1 MRGMLRA
8 LVWLP
13 TVLPAAVPAASAGEL
28 DSLLPA
34 DTLVYIDWPGT
45 HVLRSD
51 LQQSALMRLIEDPQV
66 GPWLQSLAARLAG
79 GVQAGVG
86 KPRVPGSEELLAE
99 LVGLALDYPSEG
111 VILGV
116 SARARG
122 LDVDAGLVVRAG
134 RDNSALA
141 EIIDEWMEVLGVAE
155 ADITEVR
162 ASEALVRRTSLPQ
175 SGLLLHW
182 GVIQDAFVLATG
194 PRLIE
199 LLMADAGP
207 GKDMDPVGQA
217 ADPMDGRQ
225 APGPDGTTAGE
236 PGHPAAAV
244 QDGIQEDHLVA
255 DGPSSPLPDEAGA
268 AGAGQAP
275 GKLLAEPA
283 FAEMRLQSGRSTPS
297 LAVYIRLEGLRKLAG
312 AFGKLAGLFGAARG
326 EPART
331 LALVQALIPQGAS
344 STAVML
350 EARREGLLTT
360 SFQSM
365 PDQAG
370 ASGTRSHRPLE
381 PLDLSAVPQ
390 GVRWA
395 VVGRENLADR
405 FAALMDL
412 VHQLDPRREQEFLR
426 VVERFEQRTGWAF
439 DEQVLAGL
447 GETWLLFDSRCFSR
461 PWSGGLTLVLE
472 TRRGYRLGQALCR
485 LAESISEEPVP
496 GESVVHTVNHRG
508 VEIHYLPGARGGPG
522 PAPAWAEWDGRL
534 VLGPYPQTVRSYL
547 EHLAARSPSL
557 LDEPAFARGLNL
569 LPPGSDM
576 IGYIDSAQVA
586 HAACSDMLLGIWKA
600 ATPLDGGPGAWP
612 SPDALAAPLF
622 PTVFA
627 RARTDRGIVSASFGP
642 LPVPAELV
650 TAGGAAVLAR
660 ALLPSAT
667 VSGPDDRVGKA
678 AVARSMLGAGGPV
691 VIAIELF
698 HAHMGRYPADL
709 SELVQVPRDAVSAD
723 RWRGPYI
730 RSAEH
735 LLDPWGHPLAYA
747 CPGGGKGRAFEL
759 WSLGAD
765 GENGTEDDVRV
776 ESRVSGRQESAR
788 PER

>member
-1 MRGMLRA
+1 MI
-8 LVWLP
+8 WLLA
-13 TVLPAAVPAASAGEL
+13 VLPVVPPRAAAGEL

-34 DTLVYIDWPGT
+34 DTLVYVEWPGT
-45 HVLRSD
+45 PALRRD
-51 LQQSALMRLIEDPQV
+51 LQQSALVRLIEDPQV

-79 GVQAGVG
+79 AVQAGVG
-86 KPRVPGSEELLAE
+86 RPRVPGSEELLAE
-99 LVGLALDYPSEG
+99 LTGLALEYPSE
-111 VILGV
+111 VAILGV

-122 LDVDAGLVVRAG
+122 LDLDAGLVVRAG

-141 EIIDEWMEVLGVAE
+141 EIIDDWMEVLGVAE

-162 ASEALVRRTSLPQ
+162 ASGALVRRTSLPQ

-182 GVIQDAFVLATG
+182 GVIRDAFVLATG

-199 LLMADAGP
+199 LLMAEARPGEDAGP
-207 GKDMDPVGQA
+207 LGQA
-217 ADPMDGRQ
+217 ADPMDGQDDADPRRTP
-225 APGPDGTTAGE
+225 AAK
-236 PGHPAAAV
+236 PGHPADGV
-244 QDGIQEDHLVA
+244 QDPHQKHHRLTG
-255 DGPSSPLPDEAGA
+255 GTNPPLADEAGA
-268 AGAGQAP
+268 AAAGPVA
-275 GKLLAEPA
+275 GKLAAEPA
-283 FAEMRLQSGRSTPS
+283 FAEMRRQSARSTPS
-297 LAVYIRLEGLRKLAG
+297 LAVYVRLEGVKKLAG
-312 AFGKLAGLFGAARG
+312 VAGKLAGLFGGARA
-326 EPART
+326 EPAKT
-331 LALVQALIPQGAS
+331 LGLVQALIPQEAS

-360 SFQSM
+360 SFQPM
-365 PDQAG
+365 RNQTG
-370 ASGTRSHRPLE
+370 ASEARSYRPLE
-381 PLDLSAVPQ
+381 PLDLAAIPR

-405 FAALMDL
+405 FASLMDL
-412 VHQLDPRREQEFLR
+412 LHQLDPRREQEFLG
-426 VVERFEQRTGWAF
+426 VVDRFEERTGLAF

-447 GETWLLFDSRCFSR
+447 GETWLLFDSGCFSR

-472 TRRGYRLGQALCR
+472 MRRGYRLGEALRR
-485 LAESISEEPVP
+485 LADSLPEEAVP
-496 GESVVHTVNHRG
+496 GESPVRTVNHRG
-508 VEIHYLPGARGGPG
+508 VEIHYLPGSRGGPG

-547 EHLAARSPSL
+547 EHLGARSPSL
-557 LDEPAFARGLNL
+557 LDDPAFARGLNL

-586 HAACSDMLLGIWKA
+586 HAACSDMLLGIWKT

-678 AVARSMLGAGGPV
+678 AVARSMIGAGGPLV
-691 VIAIELF
+691 VAIELF
-698 HAHMGRYPADL
+698 HAHVGRYPADL
-709 SELVQVPRDAVSAD
+709 SELVQAPRDAVSAR

-776 ESRVSGRQESAR
+776 ESRVSGWQESAQ